1 MSIPNTTQ
9 SNVFVYGTLKR
20 EMFNHKML
28 TNGGVN
34 SSRFVGGAETSQPY
48 TFSLFLSQYGFP
60 YLVENEASSSPI
72 GTVVRG
78 ELYVVNEDKLAELDV
93 LEDVASGLYERRV
106 INVELLTDDNDEKVS
121 KVGGEKKIISAFAY
135 VAGEKED
142 KSTLARIQEY
152 TKDIQDEKYIP
163 KIDRGKR

>member
-1 MSIPNTTQ
+1 
-9 SNVFVYGTLKR
+9 
-20 EMFNHKML
+20 MFNHKML

-34 SSRFVGGAETSQPY
+34 SSRFVGVAETSKPY
-48 TFSLFLSQYGFP
+48 KFSLLLSNYGFP
-60 YLVENEASSSPI
+60 YLIEDDPSSPI
-72 GTVVRG
+72 STVVRG